1 MGKCILIGAGDLTMG
16 ELSVTE
22 EDYVIAVDGGL
33 SYCGILNVEPD
44 LIIGD
49 FDSMSEQEKLA
60 VEQLQQTVPE
70 KICRLPEC
78 KDDTD
83 MLAAIKRGL
92 ELGYNDFRIYAA
104 TGGRFD
110 HTLANIQCLLY
121 LKNHGAVGYLV
132 DGTGMVLVLQ
142 NEAVHF
148 RKELEGTM
156 SLFALTK
163 EAKGVNIRGMKYPLE
178 NAVIT
183 NDFPIGISNEFLG
196 EEAEVSVEDGELVC
210 MTGTMRMKYN
220 HVSRNVRFEDDQGG
234 GTECPPLCFYRKK
247 IFRIFRFSVGEI
259 RNYKLESETDR
270 GEDPLGRMRQNERE
284 SWRTI
289 NIIFSSWRMIRK
301 SGMVWKSI

>member
-1 MGKCILIGAGDLTMG
+1 MKSKRRNCRIVRDVSWTKPLQERKTVNSMGKCILIGAGDLTMG

-92 ELGYNDFRIYAA
+92 ELGYTDFRIYAA

-156 SLFALTK
+156 SLFAMTK
-163 EAKGVNIRGMKYPLE
+163 EAKGVNIRGMKYSLE

-210 MTGTMRMKYN
+210 MIRYY
-220 HVSRNVRFEDDQGG
+220 ED
-234 GTECPPLCFYRKK
+234 E
-247 IFRIFRFSVGEI
+247 V
-259 RNYKLESETDR
+259 
-270 GEDPLGRMRQNERE
+270 
-284 SWRTI
+284 
-289 NIIFSSWRMIRK
+289 
-301 SGMVWKSI
+301 

>member
-1 MGKCILIGAGDLTMG
+1 MT
-16 ELSVTE
+16 
-22 EDYVIAVDGGL
+22 
-33 SYCGILNVEPD
+33 
-44 LIIGD
+44 
-49 FDSMSEQEKLA
+49 EQEKLA

-92 ELGYNDFRIYAA
+92 ELGYTDFRIYAA

-156 SLFALTK
+156 SLFA
-163 EAKGVNIRGMKYPLE
+163 
-178 NAVIT
+178 

-210 MTGTMRMKYN
+210 MIRYY
-220 HVSRNVRFEDDQGG
+220 ED
-234 GTECPPLCFYRKK
+234 E
-247 IFRIFRFSVGEI
+247 V
-259 RNYKLESETDR
+259 
-270 GEDPLGRMRQNERE
+270 
-284 SWRTI
+284 
-289 NIIFSSWRMIRK
+289 
-301 SGMVWKSI
+301 

>member
-1 MGKCILIGAGDLTMG
+1 MG

-33 SYCGILNVEPD
+33 SYCGLLHVEPD

-49 FDSMSEQEKLA
+49 CDSMTEQEKLA

-92 ELGYNDFRIYAA
+92 ELGYTDFRIYAA

-148 RKELEGTM
+148 RKELEHHVTVCPDEGG
-156 SLFALTK
+156 K
-163 EAKGVNIRGMKYPLE
+163 RREYPRHE
-178 NAVIT
+178 ISFGKCR
-183 NDFPIGISNEFLG
+183 DHQRFP
-196 EEAEVSVEDGELVC
+196 
-210 MTGTMRMKYN
+210 
-220 HVSRNVRFEDDQGG
+220 HWDQ
-234 GTECPPLCFYRKK
+234 
-247 IFRIFRFSVGEI
+247 
-259 RNYKLESETDR
+259 
-270 GEDPLGRMRQNERE
+270 Q
-284 SWRTI
+284 
-289 NIIFSSWRMIRK
+289 
-301 SGMVWKSI
+301 

>member
-16 ELSVTE
+16 ELSVTK

-33 SYCGILNVEPD
+33 SYCGLLHVEPD

-49 FDSMSEQEKLA
+49 CDSMTEQEKLA

-92 ELGYNDFRIYAA
+92 ELGYTDFRIYAS

-210 MTGTMRMKYN
+210 MIRYY
-220 HVSRNVRFEDDQGG
+220 ED
-234 GTECPPLCFYRKK
+234 E
-247 IFRIFRFSVGEI
+247 V
-259 RNYKLESETDR
+259 
-270 GEDPLGRMRQNERE
+270 
-284 SWRTI
+284 
-289 NIIFSSWRMIRK
+289 
-301 SGMVWKSI
+301 